1 MKLKSLSVFLLSVFT
16 LVASPWALAHTG
28 GSHVNG
34 LADGFMHVATGLDHL
49 AIIIAA
55 GYWAGRSGN
64 HGVSD
69 MAFVLSMLL
78 AGALLGA
85 CCQMFPAVQLST
97 ILALIMTV
105 FFVAMMIFAP
115 QYFAYLLFGGFALY
129 HGVVHVVAMPG
140 PLVSAG
146 FIAGL
151 FFSTALLLMGGL
163 ILRQVVI
170 TRKPHSQTYSK
181 LSSN

>member
-1 MKLKSLSVFLLSVFT
+1 MQLKSLSVFLLSIIT
-16 LVASPWALAHTG
+16 LVASPVALAHTS

-64 HGVSD
+64 HGISD
-69 MAFVLSMLL
+69 LAFVLSMLL
-78 AGALLGA
+78 AGVLLGV
-85 CCQMFPAVQLST
+85 CCQLFPGLQLST
-97 ILALIMTV
+97 ILALIITAM
-105 FFVAMMIFAP
+105 FVAMMIAAP

-129 HGVVHVVAMPG
+129 HGVVHVLAMPAT
-140 PLVSAG
+140 PVATG
-146 FIAGL
+146 FVVGL

-163 ILRQVVI
+163 ILRQVVV
-170 TRKPHSQTYSK
+170 TRKPHPRTYSK
-181 LSSN
+181 L

>member
-1 MKLKSLSVFLLSVFT
+1 MQLKSLSVFLLSIIT
-16 LVASPWALAHTG
+16 LLVSPFALAHTD

-49 AIIIAA
+49 LIIIAA

-69 MAFVLSMLL
+69 LAFVLSMLL
-78 AGALLGA
+78 AGALLGV
-85 CCQMFPAVQLST
+85 CCQMYPGLQLST
-97 ILALIMTV
+97 ILALIVTV
-105 FFVAMMIFAP
+105 MFVAMLIAAP

-129 HGVVHVVAMPG
+129 HGVVHVLAMQAP
-140 PLVSAG
+140 PVSAG
-146 FIAGL
+146 FVVGL

-170 TRKPHSQTYSK
+170 TRKPHPRTYSK
-181 LSSN
+181 L

>member
-1 MKLKSLSVFLLSVFT
+1 MQLKSLSVFMLSIIT
-16 LVASPWALAHTG
+16 LVASPFALAHSG
-28 GSHVNG
+28 GSHANG

-49 AIIIAA
+49 LIIIAA
-55 GYWAGRSGN
+55 GYWAGRSGD

-69 MAFVLSMLL
+69 MVFVLAMLL
-78 AGALLGA
+78 GGALLGA
-85 CCQMFPAVQLST
+85 CCQMYPELQLST
-97 ILALIMTV
+97 ILAIIMTV
-105 FFVAMMIFAP
+105 MFVAMMIAAP

-129 HGVVHVVAMPG
+129 HGIVHVLAMPVSD
-140 PLVSAG
+140 LSAG
-146 FIAGL
+146 FVIGL

-181 LSSN
+181 L